1 MRLLFRLFWL
11 PIYRIWVL
19 RYIQQERTC
28 EYAGLFLRIP
38 PGVFH
43 PGVFFSTPIFASF
56 LQSVDFQQKKVLDI
70 GTGSG
75 LLALFAA
82 QRSAQAT
89 AIDIHPLAAETARQ
103 NAALN
108 LLPLTVLES
117 DLFDALPLQS
127 FDIILINPPY
137 YPRKPQNTA
146 ENAFFAGENL
156 EYFTKLY
163 QGLGRYM
170 HRATEV
176 WMVLSVDCDLNAL
189 EAAAR
194 RSGFDWQ
201 PVFEKKKWGEKF
213 LVIAQRL
220 TSG

>member
-1 MRLLFRLFWL
+1 M
-11 PIYRIWVL
+11 
-19 RYIQQERTC
+19 
-28 EYAGLFLRIP
+28 
-38 PGVFH
+38 
-43 PGVFFSTPIFASF
+43 
-56 LQSVDFQQKKVLDI
+56 LDI

-163 QGLGRYM
+163 QGLGRYT
-170 HRATEV
+170 HPETKV
-176 WMVLSVDCDLNAL
+176 WMVLSVDCDLKAL